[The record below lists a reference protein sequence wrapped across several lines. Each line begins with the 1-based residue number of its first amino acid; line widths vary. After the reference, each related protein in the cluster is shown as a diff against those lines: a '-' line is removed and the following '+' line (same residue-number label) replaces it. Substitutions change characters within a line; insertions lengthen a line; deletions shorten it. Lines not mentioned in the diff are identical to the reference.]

1 MRFKIF
7 QPEIR
12 FLLVII
18 SPRPFKQNLL
28 LLIRSLMTR
37 TKLFQ
42 MIGELPV
49 YADVL
54 AYFDDMAFGVTHL
67 IEQGIY
73 TLLPLSLLHSPWE
86 EVQLIDTRLLKG

>member
-1 MRFKIF
+1 E
-7 QPEIR
+7 QD
-12 FLLVII
+12 
-18 SPRPFKQNLL
+18 LL

-54 AYFDDMAFGVTHL
+54 AYFNHV
-67 IEQGIY
+67 
-73 TLLPLSLLHSPWE
+73 
-86 EVQLIDTRLLKG
+86 